1 MESLI
6 KITFLFS
13 STTCSLYA
21 CSQNISLDERGINS
35 HFDQINLTQPIFYS
49 KYEYESYATDSNSKK
64 VEGRLGNNK
73 FYFYY

>member
-35 HFDQINLTQPIFYS
+35 HFDQVNVTQPISNYN
-49 KYEYESYATDSNSKK
+49 YEYENYANGSSSKK
-64 VEGRLGNNK
+64 VEGHLGDNK